1 MCCAAYL
8 DYVYILMYIYSRI
21 LSVRPMT
28 YRIEITPTALEA
40 LKAIA
45 DRRTRSAI
53 VRRIDT
59 LAEEPETQGK
69 SLRGLLTGFLSARAA
84 GQRYRVVYTVDN
96 TRKLVLVY
104 MVGIRREDSRRDV
117 YALAERLVQRGLI

>member
-1 MCCAAYL
+1 
-8 DYVYILMYIYSRI
+8 MYIYSRI